1 MLQTLHPP
9 HPPSSSIFLAPPIQC
24 LLRNP
29 DPTARRREIIALH
42 PLTLPFDVR
51 SISLYR
57 TVDFCALRRWHRF
70 HSHRSLDDR
79 VSPSYFLHA
88 CLQRRS
94 EDEDIQQN
102 PEAVSLLTPE
112 QYRVT
117 QQDGTE
123 RPFQN
128 KEPGLYLD
136 VCRASRYSRPS
147 INLTAAPIGRALQHR
162 EASDEG
168 DRGDGPGCGNGRD
181 EAGGAA
187 RAAGSDKRRRRS
199 GSCVG
204 IHLG

>member
-1 MLQTLHPP
+1 VIAPAHEGCLMRQRVEEARDPLPTSSAERSHAPD
-9 HPPSSSIFLAPPIQC
+9 PSSAGLIDLQASIFLAPPIQC

-29 DPTARRREIIALH
+29 DLTARRREIITLH

-57 TVDFCALRRWHRF
+57 TIDFCALRRCHRF

-128 KEPGLYLD
+128 EYWDNKEAGLYLD
-136 VCRASRYSRPS
+136 AGDALFAFIDKFDSGTDWPS
-147 INLTAAPIGRALQHR
+147 ITTHR
-162 EASDEG
+162 
-168 DRGDGPGCGNGRD
+168 GNR
-181 EAGGAA
+181 
-187 RAAGSDKRRRRS
+187 
-199 GSCVG
+199 
-204 IHLG
+204 